1 MELDTV
7 PAAQPALSYGADQIV
22 YLFDGIGNC
31 LWANDA
37 ALKPLNLD
45 AGRIV
50 GRHISELF
58 KDLPGLP
65 FTSAGVN
72 GDPGQ
77 GFLLTV
83 YPVADAQGHIQR
95 LVATRKSAQPGHGA
109 STGGARHVE
118 PAAVHDIA
126 HILTSSLDI
135 EEVYEKFASELRSL
149 VPFDRMS
156 IVVLEVNSQT
166 AIRSLSAGLESEI
179 FQQNRRRPLENSAVA
194 WLVSHCQSL
203 VESDLTR
210 PGAVRFVEDKW
221 LVEAGFRS
229 GVRVP
234 LINKDRAFGMFTIW
248 SQQAGAYGP
257 QDQHLLEM
265 LAARIAPAIENARIY
280 GDIVNALDAARAAH
294 EQTVR
299 IERMRAMGEL
309 SSGVAHDFNNSLAAI
324 LGRTQLVMSQ
334 TVDDSHLDSLKI
346 IEQAARD
353 SSQVVRRILDFAR
366 FHTNVE
372 LSGADA
378 NRLVENVVE
387 LTRHKWSDEAQSKGQ
402 TIEVSTTLRDVP
414 PVLGNYAE
422 PREVLTNLVIN
433 AYEAIEGD
441 GVIGIATSANSE
453 SVNVSVSDTGVGMSE
468 EVAQR
473 VFDPFFTTKSSSGT
487 GLGLSVAMGIISR
500 HNGTIEVDSEEGV
513 GTAITVSLPIAPD
526 EAKEEPCEAAASTEP
541 SKSADILVIEDEP
554 LIRDTMSSI
563 LSIHGHRVTV
573 ASNGEEGIDLF
584 TKADYDLVFTDLGMP
599 GISGWEVARALK
611 DCRSEVPVVMVTG
624 WGVALEHDD
633 VERSG
638 VDGVLAKPF
647 EIENLLSLI
656 SQLTEG

>member
-1 MELDTV
+1 
-7 PAAQPALSYGADQIV
+7 
-22 YLFDGIGNC
+22 
-31 LWANDA
+31 
-37 ALKPLNLD
+37 
-45 AGRIV
+45 
-50 GRHISELF
+50 
-58 KDLPGLP
+58 
-65 FTSAGVN
+65 
-72 GDPGQ
+72 
-77 GFLLTV
+77 
-83 YPVADAQGHIQR
+83 
-95 LVATRKSAQPGHGA
+95 
-109 STGGARHVE
+109 
-118 PAAVHDIA
+118 
-126 HILTSSLDI
+126 
-135 EEVYEKFASELRSL
+135 
-149 VPFDRMS
+149 
-156 IVVLEVNSQT
+156 
-166 AIRSLSAGLESEI
+166 
-179 FQQNRRRPLENSAVA
+179 
-194 WLVSHCQSL
+194 
-203 VESDLTR
+203 
-210 PGAVRFVEDKW
+210 
-221 LVEAGFRS
+221 
-229 GVRVP
+229 
-234 LINKDRAFGMFTIW
+234 
-248 SQQAGAYGP
+248 
-257 QDQHLLEM
+257 
-265 LAARIAPAIENARIY
+265 
-280 GDIVNALDAARAAH
+280 
-294 EQTVR
+294 
-299 IERMRAMGEL
+299 MGEL
-309 SSGVAHDFNNSLAAI
+309 SSGVAHDFNHALAVI